1 MTVKMCLY
9 RRQQDSVYQDDD
21 APMKP
26 SLNEHGDGAVSVPE
40 DCAPP
45 GNSALQLDE
54 KEDEERRKFEMESA
68 FSELPSDEDKEAVS
82 VSIHPLMSVRIH
94 PLMIHFSF

>member
-1 MTVKMCLY
+1 MTAKISLY
-9 RRQQDSVYQDDD
+9 CRQQDSVYQDDD

-26 SLNEHGDGAVSVPE
+26 PLHQHGDDDISVPE
-40 DCAPP
+40 DSAPP
-45 GNSALQLDE
+45 GNSALRLDE

-82 VSIHPLMSVRIH
+82 VHVYPLI
-94 PLMIHFSF
+94 IHFSF